1 MTLCIKKA
9 PKIWGIIKQL
19 NINNYV
25 LKMSDRTNNRRS
37 TLNDAL
43 VCSLHYC
50 GLLFRHLCVT
60 YRNVLLATLSLAILC
75 GLLLVPPSLAQT
87 EIPLTTSG
95 IRTSIGPVVK
105 GGVYNYA
112 PSVMLDGVYRMWWCG
127 SDRTYPGDHI
137 FYAESSSLD
146 GPFHARGSSAPYQIV
161 FSPNKEATAFDKVHT
176 CDPSVIRV
184 NGTYY
189 MYYGGWNSVR
199 VDAEGITKIGL
210 ATSTDG
216 INWTRA
222 NNGNPI
228 ILPANKKLDGNP
240 YGAGQ
245 PSISYLNGMFYLMY
259 TDTTGA
265 DSLDKIYGG
274 GGQYVLRSP
283 DPTFQSEVE
292 ELTPNGFVTKT
303 EENHT
308 GYQQNYWVSVDMQFS
323 DALNA
328 WIVAHNN
335 GPRLSL
341 SFYPP
346 DFSTKIYNDV
356 QLSTSTVEGPG
367 IVSRPDKHSVV
378 SSTGQCSTLPIDVIN
393 ATARNF
399 PRRSPTDLAHIGIDV
414 SAGMNCENM
423 RPSQVANIYEGYG
436 IKAAGLPLTFVV
448 SGTRLQADS
457 IRSIQ
462 FLTKNFVEVTP
473 EIFHAIPYGASLK
486 TGAPVIGATGQPAA
500 FLLNS
505 AKWPVNGIKIIRDNK
520 SSIKMV
526 PLAEYD
532 SYPTKYPLYL
542 VQ

>member
-1 MTLCIKKA
+1 MTLCTKTA
-9 PKIWGIIKQL
+9 PKIWGIMTKQL
-19 NINNYV
+19 NINNHA
-25 LKMSDRTNNRRS
+25 LKMSAWKNHCKS
-37 TLNDAL
+37 ALNDAL
-43 VCSLHYC
+43 VCSLDYC
-50 GLLFRHLCVT
+50 GLLFRHLRVI
-60 YRNVLLATLSLAILC
+60 YQNVLSIIPNLVLLYGLLLAT
-75 GLLLVPPSLAQT
+75 PSIAQT
-87 EIPLTTSG
+87 EIPLTTSD

-127 SDRTYPGDHI
+127 SDRTHPGDHI
-137 FYAESSSLD
+137 FYAESPSLD
-146 GPFHARGSSAPYQIV
+146 GPFRARGGKEPYQIV
-161 FSPNKEATAFDKVHT
+161 FSPNKEANAFDKVHT

-189 MYYGGWNSVR
+189 MYYGGWDSVR
-199 VDAEGITKIGL
+199 VNAEGITKVGL

-328 WIVAHNN
+328 WIVAMA
-335 GPRLSL
+335 
-341 SFYPP
+341 P
-346 DFSTKIYNDV
+346 D
-356 QLSTSTVEGPG
+356 
-367 IVSRPDKHSVV
+367 
-378 SSTGQCSTLPIDVIN
+378 
-393 ATARNF
+393 
-399 PRRSPTDLAHIGIDV
+399 
-414 SAGMNCENM
+414 
-423 RPSQVANIYEGYG
+423 
-436 IKAAGLPLTFVV
+436 
-448 SGTRLQADS
+448 
-457 IRSIQ
+457 
-462 FLTKNFVEVTP
+462 
-473 EIFHAIPYGASLK
+473 
-486 TGAPVIGATGQPAA
+486 
-500 FLLNS
+500 
-505 AKWPVNGIKIIRDNK
+505 
-520 SSIKMV
+520 
-526 PLAEYD
+526 
-532 SYPTKYPLYL
+532 YL
-542 VQ
+542 